1 MRTVILLTTLVIVH
15 QAEFGL
21 AQPDSPPTVVFEE
34 QSQSAPVNRID
45 EPILAKLQSLGIRPA
60 ATCSDSVFVR
70 RVYLDAIGTLPTAA
84 EVRSFLTAANPDKRR
99 LLIDHLL
106 QRPEFADYWAMKWCD
121 VLRVKSEVPIN
132 LWPNA
137 VQAYHRWVRDSV
149 KQNKPYDQFVREMLT
164 ASGSNFREPPVNF
177 YRAVR
182 DRHPET
188 IAQTVALTF
197 MGARTEGWPEER
209 LAGMAAFFQD
219 VKYKQTNEWKEEIVL
234 VDQLGGTAR
243 HAVLPDGTRVTLAPG
258 ADGRAAF
265 ADWLIKPENP
275 WFARNIVNR
284 VWCWLLG
291 VGIVHEPDDIRPD
304 NPPTNP
310 ELLAVLERELIASR
324 WDLRHIYRLILNSAT
339 YQRSCIPT
347 TERPEAEKL
356 FAHYPMRRLDAE
368 VLIDAICRV
377 TGTTET
383 YTSLIPEPWTYIPKE
398 TRSIALAD
406 ASVTSSFLDLF
417 GRPARDTGLES
428 ERNNAP
434 SAAQRLHLLNS
445 SHVRSK
451 LLESATLRALADSR
465 SPVDELYLMVLS
477 RNPTD
482 KEREIIA
489 VHEPAGANG
498 AGLIADLAW
507 VLLNTAEFQYRH

>member
-1 MRTVILLTTLVIVH
+1 
-15 QAEFGL
+15 
-21 AQPDSPPTVVFEE
+21 
-34 QSQSAPVNRID
+34 
-45 EPILAKLQSLGIRPA
+45 
-60 ATCSDSVFVR
+60 
-70 RVYLDAIGTLPTAA
+70 
-84 EVRSFLTAANPDKRR
+84 
-99 LLIDHLL
+99 
-106 QRPEFADYWAMKWCD
+106 
-121 VLRVKSEVPIN
+121 
-132 LWPNA
+132 
-137 VQAYHRWVRDSV
+137 
-149 KQNKPYDQFVREMLT
+149 
-164 ASGSNFREPPVNF
+164 
-177 YRAVR
+177 
-182 DRHPET
+182 
-188 IAQTVALTF
+188 
-197 MGARTEGWPEER
+197 
-209 LAGMAAFFQD
+209 
-219 VKYKQTNEWKEEIVL
+219 
-234 VDQLGGTAR
+234 
-243 HAVLPDGTRVTLAPG
+243 
-258 ADGRAAF
+258 
-265 ADWLIKPENP
+265 
-275 WFARNIVNR
+275 
-284 VWCWLLG
+284 
-291 VGIVHEPDDIRPD
+291 
-304 NPPTNP
+304 
-310 ELLAVLERELIASR
+310 
-324 WDLRHIYRLILNSAT
+324 
-339 YQRSCIPT
+339 
-347 TERPEAEKL
+347 
-356 FAHYPMRRLDAE
+356 MRRLDAE

-465 SPVDELYLMVLS
+465 SPVDENYLMVLS